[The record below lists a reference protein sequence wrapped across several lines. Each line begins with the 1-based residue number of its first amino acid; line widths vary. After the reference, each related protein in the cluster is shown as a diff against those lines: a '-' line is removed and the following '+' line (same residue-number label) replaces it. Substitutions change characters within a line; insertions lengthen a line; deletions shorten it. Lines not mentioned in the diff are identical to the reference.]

1 MKITEE
7 GEIISKSPSVFL
19 GYYKNPEATEKTLQ
33 DGWLYSGDKGFID
46 EDGHLVVFDRS
57 KDVMILQ
64 DKSIFAP
71 QYLETRLK
79 FAPFIKDAWV
89 IGHER
94 PYITAV
100 VCIDYAVVGKW
111 ADDKKIN
118 YTSYH
123 ELSQKPEVYDL
134 VEKQIREA
142 NRSLKKPAK
151 VHKFLNLYK
160 EFDADDEEL
169 TRTRKLRR
177 AFVENRYK
185 MLVEALYQDTDSVHM
200 DTTITYEDGRVSQ
213 IKTDLHIRKYTHR
226 GGEVMQLFL
235 QALITGI
242 MMGGIYAL
250 VALGWTLI
258 YKCSGVLNLAMGELT
273 LIGAYVSLTLYL
285 WGIPF
290 LLALLLTIIIGFI
303 LGLITE
309 RLFLDKL
316 IGEPVLTV
324 IMVTVGLSFFFRG
337 IIVFIFG
344 TDTVIFDPPVF
355 PMKPIDFGGIII
367 GQVYLWS
374 FIAAIVLLLV
384 FVAFFQYTRWGLS
397 MQATADDEMAALS
410 LGVSA
415 RFVYAIAW
423 GIAFVAAGVGGTLLS
438 NINGLNISVGYLGL
452 LVLPAV
458 VLGGLNSVPGAIVG
472 GIIIGVLQNLSG
484 TYLDRFFPGGVKEIA
499 PFIFMVIILFYKPFG
514 LWGWERIERV

>member
-1 MKITEE
+1 
-7 GEIISKSPSVFL
+7 
-19 GYYKNPEATEKTLQ
+19 
-33 DGWLYSGDKGFID
+33 
-46 EDGHLVVFDRS
+46 
-57 KDVMILQ
+57 
-64 DKSIFAP
+64 
-71 QYLETRLK
+71 
-79 FAPFIKDAWV
+79 
-89 IGHER
+89 
-94 PYITAV
+94 
-100 VCIDYAVVGKW
+100 
-111 ADDKKIN
+111 
-118 YTSYH
+118 
-123 ELSQKPEVYDL
+123 
-134 VEKQIREA
+134 
-142 NRSLKKPAK
+142 
-151 VHKFLNLYK
+151 
-160 EFDADDEEL
+160 
-169 TRTRKLRR
+169 
-177 AFVENRYK
+177 
-185 MLVEALYQDTDSVHM
+185 
-200 DTTITYEDGRVSQ
+200 
-213 IKTDLHIRKYTHR
+213 
-226 GGEVMQLFL
+226 MQLFL

-273 LIGAYVSLTLYL
+273 LIGAYICLTLYL
-285 WGIPF
+285 WGVPF
-290 LLALLLTIIIGFI
+290 LLALLLTVIIGFI

-337 IIVFIFG
+337 IIAFIFG

-355 PMKPIDFGGIII
+355 PMKPIEVGGIIV
-367 GQVYLWS
+367 GQVYIWS

-384 FVAFFQYTRWGLS
+384 FMAFFQYTRWGLS

-423 GIAFVAAGVGGTLLS
+423 GIAFVSAGVGGTLLS

-499 PFIFMVIILFYKPFG
+499 PFIFMVVILFYKPFG

>member
-1 MKITEE
+1 
-7 GEIISKSPSVFL
+7 
-19 GYYKNPEATEKTLQ
+19 
-33 DGWLYSGDKGFID
+33 
-46 EDGHLVVFDRS
+46 
-57 KDVMILQ
+57 
-64 DKSIFAP
+64 
-71 QYLETRLK
+71 
-79 FAPFIKDAWV
+79 
-89 IGHER
+89 
-94 PYITAV
+94 
-100 VCIDYAVVGKW
+100 
-111 ADDKKIN
+111 
-118 YTSYH
+118 
-123 ELSQKPEVYDL
+123 
-134 VEKQIREA
+134 
-142 NRSLKKPAK
+142 
-151 VHKFLNLYK
+151 
-160 EFDADDEEL
+160 
-169 TRTRKLRR
+169 
-177 AFVENRYK
+177 
-185 MLVEALYQDTDSVHM
+185 
-200 DTTITYEDGRVSQ
+200 
-213 IKTDLHIRKYTHR
+213 
-226 GGEVMQLFL
+226 MQLFL

-273 LIGAYVSLTLYL
+273 LIGAYISLTLYL
-285 WGIPF
+285 WGVPF
-290 LLALLLTIIIGFI
+290 LLALLLTVIIGFI

-337 IIVFIFG
+337 ILVFIFG

-355 PMKPIDFGGIII
+355 PMKPIELGGIIV

-374 FIAAIVLLLV
+374 FVAAIVLLLV

-438 NINGLNISVGYLGL
+438 NINGLNVSVGYLGL

-499 PFIFMVIILFYKPFG
+499 PFVFMVIILFYKPFG

>member
-1 MKITEE
+1 
-7 GEIISKSPSVFL
+7 
-19 GYYKNPEATEKTLQ
+19 
-33 DGWLYSGDKGFID
+33 
-46 EDGHLVVFDRS
+46 
-57 KDVMILQ
+57 
-64 DKSIFAP
+64 
-71 QYLETRLK
+71 
-79 FAPFIKDAWV
+79 
-89 IGHER
+89 
-94 PYITAV
+94 
-100 VCIDYAVVGKW
+100 
-111 ADDKKIN
+111 
-118 YTSYH
+118 
-123 ELSQKPEVYDL
+123 
-134 VEKQIREA
+134 
-142 NRSLKKPAK
+142 
-151 VHKFLNLYK
+151 
-160 EFDADDEEL
+160 
-169 TRTRKLRR
+169 
-177 AFVENRYK
+177 
-185 MLVEALYQDTDSVHM
+185 
-200 DTTITYEDGRVSQ
+200 
-213 IKTDLHIRKYTHR
+213 
-226 GGEVMQLFL
+226 MQLFL

-273 LIGAYVSLTLYL
+273 LIGAYISLTLYL
-285 WGIPF
+285 WGVPF

-337 IIVFIFG
+337 IIAFIFG

-355 PMKPIDFGGIII
+355 PMKPVEIGGIIV
-367 GQVYLWS
+367 GQVYIWS

-384 FVAFFQYTRWGLS
+384 FVAFFHYTRWGLS

-499 PFIFMVIILFYKPFG
+499 PFIFMVVILFYKPFG